1 MKAKET
7 PSFTKPF
14 GSLGEERKET
24 FYKKKDCCRTH
35 PRTNEGYSNVG
46 SGDKTDART
55 AGKGIQTADRNHP
68 FQETGT
74 GQGYKNVG
82 KGDKSDARKR

>member
-14 GSLGEERKET
+14 GGLGEERKET
-24 FYKKKDCCRTH
+24 FYKKGECCRKH
-35 PRTNEGYSNVG
+35 PRENEGYSKVG
-46 SGDKTDART
+46 SGDSSDARK
-55 AGKGIQTADRNHP
+55 AGKGNQTADRKHP

-82 KGDKSDARKR
+82 NGDKSDARKR